1 MHVSDRISG
10 AAVTFLGLLTI
21 VGAIQ
26 FPPMPGQD
34 VGPSAFPIVIGIGLG
49 ISGLLIALD
58 IGHRFEEEAQADL
71 AAIESE
77 TMLAGAEGHARS
89 AWRAW
94 IPPALLL
101 VYVTVVGQVGFVPTA
116 ALLILVASLAL
127 GARLRLALPMA
138 LLAPFVVHLLF
149 AKLLRVPL
157 PVGLLP
163 MPW

>member
-26 FPPMPGQD
+26 LPPMPGQD

-49 ISGLLIALD
+49 ISGLLIALG

-77 TMLAGAEGHARS
+77 TMLAGAEATRGA
-89 AWRAW
+89 
-94 IPPALLL
+94 P
-101 VYVTVVGQVGFVPTA
+101 G
-116 ALLILVASLAL
+116 AL
-127 GARLRLALPMA
+127 GSRRLCCSSMSRWWG
-138 LLAPFVVHLLF
+138 
-149 AKLLRVPL
+149 R
-157 PVGLLP
+157 PVSCRP
-163 MPW
+163 PPCSF

>member
-26 FPPMPGQD
+26 LLPMPGQD

-49 ISGLLIALD
+49 ISGLLIALG

-71 AAIESE
+71 AAIEPE